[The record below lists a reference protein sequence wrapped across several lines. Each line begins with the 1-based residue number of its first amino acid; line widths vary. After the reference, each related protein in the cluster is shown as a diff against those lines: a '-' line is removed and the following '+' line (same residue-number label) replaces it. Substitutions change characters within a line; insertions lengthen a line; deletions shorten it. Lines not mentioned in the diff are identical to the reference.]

1 MNKEQFI
8 TYMNKKLAVIKEEE
22 RKDIID
28 EYINHI
34 DMKVQ
39 EGVSEEEAI

>member
-1 MNKEQFI
+1 MMNKEQFI
-8 TYMNKKLAVIKEEE
+8 AYMNQHLAVIKEDE

-34 DMKVQ
+34 DEK
-39 EGVSEEEAI
+39 VSE

>member
-34 DMKVQ
+34 IRFGHWKDTGRHQ
-39 EGVSEEEAI
+39 